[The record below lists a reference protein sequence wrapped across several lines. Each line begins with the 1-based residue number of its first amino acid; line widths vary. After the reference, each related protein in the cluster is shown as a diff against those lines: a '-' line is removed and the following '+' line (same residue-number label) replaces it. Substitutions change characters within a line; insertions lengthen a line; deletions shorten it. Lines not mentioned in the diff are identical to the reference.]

1 MFNLGQL
8 SSFVERLSKRERIF
22 FYLSIVFI
30 FLALLDRLLISPAL
44 TKISSLN
51 KKIEEEKLIIQ
62 KDLRFLSLKEI
73 IKKEASYYSGYLEK
87 ESSPDAEMN
96 NLLKLMEDFARRSS
110 VNLLNIRPSGIRN
123 EKGIV
128 KYYVDL
134 NCEGDMPKIVSFL
147 YYIESAK
154 EILTVE
160 KLNISPKEEN
170 SSVALCRI
178 TVAKLALPQ

>member
-1 MFNLGQL
+1 MFDLGQL
-8 SSFVERLSKRERIF
+8 SSLVENLSKRERVI

-30 FLALLDRLLISPAL
+30 SLALLDRLLISPAL
-44 TKISSLN
+44 TKISSLD

-62 KDLRFLSLKEI
+62 KDLRLLSLKDK
-73 IKKEASYYSGYLEK
+73 IKKEVSYYSGYLKK
-87 ESSPDAEMN
+87 EGSPDEEMN
-96 NLLKLMEDFARRSS
+96 SLLKLIEDFARRSS
-110 VNLLNIRPSGIRN
+110 VSLLNIRPSGIRN
-123 EKGIV
+123 EKGVV

-134 NCEGDMPKIVSFL
+134 NCEGDMPRIVSFL
-147 YYIESAK
+147 YNIESAK

-178 TVAKLALPQ
+178 TIAKLALPQ